1 MLKLTQFHISG
12 TVPSHDTVTYRA
24 VDKTTS
30 LPVLLHFLPK
40 TEVRY
45 QLQAQLARYVEA
57 CKSRRVPVTLAIDE
71 AREFIASPPI
81 DNFKGLGAWMEEEI
95 LKMRIAGMPEADQ
108 DRTLDLSWLKQAEAN
123 YDQPV
128 SNASQF
134 GFRPV
139 PSPPPPLPKPAAPA
153 PPLPP
158 PSARPTP
165 VPAWRRWQGPGVAIA
180 IALSV
185 LIWVITR

>member
-57 CKSRRVPVTLAIDE
+57 CKARRVPVTLAIDE
-71 AREFIASPPI
+71 TREFIVSPPI
-81 DNFKGLGAWMEEEI
+81 DNFKGLGAWMEEEM

-108 DRTLDLSWLKQAEAN
+108 DKTLDLSWLKQAEAS

-139 PSPPPPLPKPAAPA
+139 PTAPPPLPPQPEAPA
-153 PPLPP
+153 PPPP
-158 PSARPTP
+158 PAHPTP
-165 VPAWRRWQGPGVAIA
+165 IPVWRRWLGPGLAIA
-180 IALSV
+180 TALSV
-185 LIWVITR
+185 LAWAITR

>member
-57 CKSRRVPVTLAIDE
+57 CKARRVPIILAIDE
-71 AREFIASPPI
+71 AREFIVSAPI

-108 DRTLDLSWLKQAEAN
+108 DKTLDLSWLKQAEAN

-139 PSPPPPLPKPAAPA
+139 PTAPPPLRPPQPEAPA
-153 PPLPP
+153 PPP
-158 PSARPTP
+158 AHPTP
-165 VPAWRRWQGPGVAIA
+165 IPAWRRWLGPGLAIA
-180 IALSV
+180 TALSV
-185 LIWVITR
+185 LAWAITR